1 MKTNKVLINKLK
13 RSNQILRTKKV
24 QGNEIQWL
32 GICGEL
38 SCGKRKQVSRLVSH
52 YLPEKIITNQF
63 DSFHMWLF
71 VQKDRY
77 RPLNTM
83 MFGCYNSI
91 SHPHPFKKCLWRFWV
106 FGQIWVSQLYFI
118 FSFKGKAHALCSI
131 CTDYMY
137 SYTQLSAQLI
147 YKSKS

>member
-1 MKTNKVLINKLK
+1 MKSSDWEYAEN
-13 RSNQILRTKKV
+13 
-24 QGNEIQWL
+24 
-32 GICGEL
+32 
-38 SCGKRKQVSRLVSH
+38 CGKRKQVSRLVSH

-63 DSFHMWLF
+63 DSFHMWPF

-91 SHPHPFKKCLWRFWV
+91 SHPHPFKKCLWPFWV

-131 CTDYMY
+131 CTVIHN
-137 SYTQLSAQLI
+137 SLLSLYTKVILNKIPVISIAYILLQLMFYL
-147 YKSKS
+147 